1 MALYEKT
8 FIFGQEITPK
18 LRKNW
23 RLHAKIL
30 LEAFVNSWTKTQVIS
45 IFWERRLVKDTHEHK
60 VKELS

>member
-1 MALYEKT
+1 MALYE
-8 FIFGQEITPK
+8 IMCISGQQVTPK

-30 LEAFVNSWTKTQVIS
+30 LEAFVNSWTKTQVIT

-60 VKELS
+60 VKKLS